1 MVENSLLN
9 ALVIFEKNGT
19 LLKAAEILRI
29 SQPAL
34 SRSMKKLEEE
44 VGVPLF
50 IRGKNSIRL
59 NENGKLLAREAE
71 KLLKE
76 QEAILEKLRQFDE
89 SNRRLRIGISAP
101 GPRIFY
107 EQKIRNLYPQAEMEW
122 VMTSDE
128 DALLS
133 DLEEKKYDFL
143 FLQKRKTDSSL
154 YCKDCLKE
162 KLSICV
168 LPAHPAAAY
177 PSGIHFHDV
186 NGQTFLQNAVV
197 GIWDDVVRK
206 NLPDSKI
213 VRQTSRD
220 DLVTLINNSPLPSFV
235 TNLTDFNVVKYENRV
250 NIPILDREAK
260 ITFMAVFRK
269 KDTGRFRNVI
279 EILKC
284 EKEKKQYGKTA

>member
-19 LLKAAEILRI
+19 LSKAAEILRI

-50 IRGKNSIRL
+50 IRGKNSIQL
-59 NENGKLLAREAE
+59 NENGKMLAMEAE
-71 KLLKE
+71 KLLRQ
-76 QEAILEKLRQFDE
+76 QEEVLKKIRQFDE

-101 GPRIFY
+101 GPRIAY
-107 EQKIRNLYPQAEMEW
+107 KEKIQNLYPEAKIKWIM
-122 VMTSDE
+122 
-128 DALLS
+128 DA
-133 DLEEKKYDFL
+133 DEEKMISELKEMKYDFL
-143 FLQKRKTDSSL
+143 FIQKRKTDSSL

-235 TNLTDFNVVKYENRV
+235 TNLTDFNAVKYENRV
-250 NIPILDREAK
+250 NIPLLDREAK